1 MLKGKTKMKSPC
13 KVKITIRIGCYIKTR
28 YLAESCSYR
37 YKNDKR
43 KKKRY
48 RRSAQ
53 EIQQESQKKRK
64 TLKVIIK
71 IKMQEN
77 FPELKAT
84 IV

>member
-1 MLKGKTKMKSPC
+1 MLKGKTKMKSPR

-43 KKKRY
+43 KKKR
-48 RRSAQ
+48 SAQ

-71 IKMQEN
+71 IIMQEN

-84 IV
+84 TV